1 VILLV
6 YMADAT
12 RPLVNVFV
20 KVGPLGM
27 PVNQNSAKGKLLA
40 LVMVIAILVMVFA
53 PAGPTT
59 PEVLVKLLTLLALK
73 TVQVKNVEFVINK
86 LECAHV
92 VGCTLAMIVAI

>member
-12 RPLVNVFV
+12 QPLVNVFV
-20 KVGPLGM
+20 KAGPLGM
-27 PVNQNSAKGKLLA
+27 PVNQNSAKGILLA

-59 PEVLVKLLTLLALK
+59 LEVLVKFLTFLALI
-73 TVQVKNVEFVINK
+73 TVQVKTVELVISK
-86 LECAHV
+86 LGCARV
-92 VGCTLAMIVAI
+92 VECTLARIVAI